1 MGNDSAAAIRR
12 ERRDWMARHRDT
24 YLRSGG
30 TQGHVVDITAVG
42 GHAFTTHCLIGVQGR
57 KSGRTYIVPLIYGD
71 IGGEVVIV
79 ASKGGADQHPEWYL
93 NLRASDHVDLQIA
106 TQAFRASW
114 REPEG
119 DERHKIWD
127 FMVRAF
133 PPYINYQ
140 KSTTRH
146 IPVIM
151 MTPVTAI
158 EVFRESDVQSS

>member
-1 MGNDSAAAIRR
+1 M
-12 ERRDWMARHRDT
+12 
-24 YLRSGG
+24 
-30 TQGHVVDITAVG
+30 
-42 GHAFTTHCLIGVQGR
+42 
-57 KSGRTYIVPLIYGD
+57 
-71 IGGEVVIV
+71 VIV

-119 DERHKIWD
+119 DERHKVWD